1 MITILALT
9 LTTSTA
15 FGDCFKVIEAKQAE
29 HAVKLKAL
37 HAQNPMIFQPSTTDG
52 VISGFTTKDAYRKEV
67 RALVEANEKEYKVS
81 MDACRTSKGLKD
93 Y

>member
-1 MITILALT
+1 MITILSLALWIP
-9 LTTSTA
+9 TA
-15 FGDCFKVIEAKQAE
+15 FGDCFKTIEASQAE

-37 HAQNPMIFQPSTTDG
+37 HAQNPVIFQSTTKDG

>member
-1 MITILALT
+1 MILILAFAL
-9 LTTSTA
+9 SIPVA
-15 FGDCFKVIEAKQAE
+15 FGDCFKVIEASQAE
-29 HAVKLKAL
+29 HAIKLKAL

-52 VISGFTTKDAYRKEV
+52 VISGFTTKDAYKKEV
-67 RALVEANEKEYKVS
+67 KALVDANEKEYKVS